1 MGGIGCVT
9 IYVSL
14 LPSYKKKNK
23 TCLETIKKPLLM
35 HDKFCVAAE
44 VRKIGLFEVVRVR
57 TRHFHYIRESKKYV
71 EESKIYVELDIPL
84 P

>member
-1 MGGIGCVT
+1 
-9 IYVSL
+9 
-14 LPSYKKKNK
+14 
-23 TCLETIKKPLLM
+23 M
-35 HDKFCVAAE
+35 HDNKFCVAAE